1 MLLNLREYH
10 RPGDAE
16 GVAQALKL
24 LSRPGIRTVLL
35 AGGDALVG
43 AADPTVEA
51 VVDLQALAA
60 LDFISADVNTRV
72 LRVGAMTTR
81 TALAQYL
88 ERETDSSLYR
98 VIAEG
103 ARRWGGSVQRN
114 RATVGGAIATAASDD
129 PLVVALLACNA
140 QVTLVTRSGRRSL
153 SLAEF
158 LPARAALLAEP
169 ALIAEVSVSLDR
181 EAEWALASVA
191 RTPSD
196 APIVVVVAM
205 LALEHGRCAAVQ
217 VALGGVAE
225 MPILLPEIESALV
238 GQIASPDLFAEAGN
252 RAATLVQPS
261 GDFRGSAEYRRA
273 MAGVL
278 TERALNQAWRATTSD
293 G

>member
-35 AGGDALVG
+35 AGGDTLVG
-43 AADPTVEA
+43 AGDPTVEA

-60 LDFISADVNTRV
+60 LDFISADVDTRV

-88 ERETDSSLYR
+88 ERETEGSLYR

-114 RATVGGAIATAASDD
+114 RATVGGAVATVASDD
-129 PLVVALLACNA
+129 PLVVALLSCEAR
-140 QVTLVTRSGRRSL
+140 VTFVTPAGRRIL
-153 SLAEF
+153 PLAEF
-158 LPARAALLAEP
+158 LPACTALLAEP
-169 ALIAEVSVSLDR
+169 ALIEDVHVSLDR

-196 APIVVVVAM
+196 TPIVVAAAM
-205 LALEHGRCAAVQ
+205 LALDHGRCGAAR
-217 VALGGVAE
+217 VALGGVAQI
-225 MPILLPEIESALV
+225 PILLPEIEAALV

-252 RAATLVQPS
+252 RAASLVQPN
-261 GDFRGSAEYRRA
+261 GDFRGSDEYRRA

>member
-60 LDFISADVNTRV
+60 LDFISADPDTRV

-88 ERETDSSLYR
+88 ERETDWSQYR
-98 VIAEG
+98 AIAEG

-140 QVTLVTRSGRRSL
+140 QVTLVTRPGPRSL

-181 EAEWALASVA
+181 EAAWALASVA

-196 APIVVVVAM
+196 APIVVAVAM
-205 LALEHGRCAAVQ
+205 LALEHGRCAAAR

-225 MPILLPEIESALV
+225 MPILLPEIEAAVV

-278 TERALNQAWRATTSD
+278 TERALSQAWRQMTSNE
-293 G
+293 

>member
-10 RPGDAE
+10 RPGDEE
-16 GVAQALKL
+16 GVTRALEL

-43 AADPTVEA
+43 AGDPTVEA

-60 LDFISADVNTRV
+60 LDFISADIDTRV
-72 LRVGAMTTR
+72 LRIGAITTR
-81 TALAQYL
+81 TALVQNL
-88 ERETDSSLYR
+88 ERKTDLSQYR

-129 PLVVALLACNA
+129 PLVVVLLACNA
-140 QVTLVTRSGRRSL
+140 QVTLVTRPGPRSL

-158 LPARAALLAEP
+158 LPARTALLAEP

-181 EAEWALASVA
+181 EAACALASVA

-196 APIVVVVAM
+196 APIVVAAAM
-205 LALEHGRCAAVQ
+205 LALERGRCSAAR
-217 VALGGVAE
+217 VALGGVARL
-225 MPILLPEIESALV
+225 PILLPQIEATVV
-238 GQIASPDLFAEAGN
+238 GQIPSPDLFLEAGN
-252 RAATLVQPS
+252 RAAALVQPT

-278 TERALNQAWRATTSD
+278 TERALMQAWKCIA
-293 G
+293 